1 MPIDDAT
8 QRQTPEETPTLIAD
22 GVGQAL
28 SLPGDVT
35 GHLPGTRQAE
45 SLSYTPGTRILNRYR
60 IINLLGRGGM
70 GEVYRADD
78 LKLGQQ
84 VALKFIPRALLADP
98 AMLRMLLGEVRIGR
112 EVSHPNVCRLYDI
125 AEFEGDHFIAMQFVD
140 GEDLASLL
148 RRIGRLPVEKAI
160 DIARDLAAGLAAA
173 HERGVI
179 HRDLKPANVMIDGR
193 GRAHITDFGL
203 AIVSGDPQRG
213 VAGTPA
219 YMAPEQLS
227 AQEVTTASDVYALGL
242 ILWEML
248 TGKRMFDPGSIT
260 QIAEAHNQPKP
271 RLGSSIRDLPPKIE
285 SLVMQCLDEEP
296 ARRPQSARAVLSML
310 PGGDPL
316 AAAIAAGETP
326 SPELVAAAAKS
337 GVVAP
342 AIAFSALAL
351 FLVMLA
357 GVAVLNPRSTI
368 FSLERFHKPP
378 DVLADRAE
386 EVVKASGIAGE
397 PADRSG
403 TFADRKRDLRSVSD
417 ADRVVFV
424 YRRAATQLVTRDF
437 SLMVTPD
444 NPPLNAPGMAN
455 VEITGDGKLLSF
467 TAVPRLDAAPAP
479 HAIDELFRAARF
491 DRAQFREAAPQFP
504 PPAGADTRM
513 AWDGAAHIEAAMFH
527 GAPVWFAVNPSAAV
541 RERQS
546 ITGIG
551 GVAWNAVYAAL
562 LAIAIVL
569 AALNVRRGRGDR
581 RGAQRAAIVL
591 GITALAYAT
600 FTEHFSGTTFG
611 DAVSI
616 TGGQALFQATIFA
629 IAYLAVEPY
638 VRRHWP
644 VLLISWQRLVD
655 LRWRDPLVGR
665 DFGLG
670 LISGITS
677 AVIVRVVTMLTA
689 KEIPA
694 VVASRLESMSS
705 LTNTAAWI
713 VHVVPESMLYALWA
727 LLFLVVGRVF
737 IRRAFI
743 YAPLFVIA
751 IGVAISPRTGT
762 TAGDLACG
770 MLNALMLIL
779 ALRYG
784 GLLAASASW
793 IAYHLPDGLPFT
805 FDANAWFAGRAWF
818 TLALFVVLA
827 AYACFVSL
835 APGRRFANVPA
846 TA

>member
-8 QRQTPEETPTLIAD
+8 QRRTPEETPTLIAASD
-22 GVGQAL
+22 RGQPER
-28 SLPGDVT
+28 S
-35 GHLPGTRQAE
+35 
-45 SLSYTPGTRILNRYR
+45 SFTPGTLILGRFR

-98 AMLRMLLGEVRIGR
+98 SMLRMLLAEVRIGR

-125 AEFEGDHFIAMQFVD
+125 NEFDGDHFIAMQFVD

-160 DIARDLAAGLAAA
+160 EIARDLAAGLAAA

-213 VAGTPA
+213 VAGTPV

-227 AQEVTTASDVYALGL
+227 GDEVTTASDVYAFGL
-242 ILWEML
+242 IVWEML

-260 QIAEAHNQPKP
+260 QIADAHNTPKP
-271 RLGSSIRDLPPKIE
+271 RLTSSIRDLPPKIDAI
-285 SLVMQCLDEEP
+285 VMQCLDEEP
-296 ARRPQSARAVLSML
+296 SRRPRSAREVLAML

-326 SPELVAAAAKS
+326 SPELVAAASKS
-337 GVVAP
+337 GVVPAP
-342 AIAFSALAL
+342 IAFGALAL
-351 FLVMLA
+351 FIAMLIA
-357 GVAVLNPRSTI
+357 IAVLNPRSTI
-368 FSLERFHKPP
+368 FSAGRFRKPP

-397 PADRSG
+397 PVDRSG
-403 TFADRKRDLRSVSD
+403 LFADRRHELQSVSD
-417 ADRVVFV
+417 ADRVVFI
-424 YRRAATQLVTRDF
+424 YRRAATPLVTRDL
-437 SLMVTPD
+437 SLAVTRD

-455 VEITGDGKLLSF
+455 ADITGDGKLLSF

-479 HAIDELFRAARF
+479 HAIDELFRAAGL
-491 DRAQFREAAPQFP
+491 DRAQFREVAPRFP
-504 PPAGADTRM
+504 APVGADTRL
-513 AWDGAAHIEAAMFH
+513 AWDGAAHVEAALFH
-527 GAPVWFAVNPSAAV
+527 GAPVWFAVNPSMAV
-541 RERQS
+541 RARKS
-546 ITGIG
+546 IMGIG
-551 GVAWNAVYAAL
+551 GVAWNIVYASM
-562 LAIAIVL
+562 LAIAILL
-569 AALNVRRGRGDR
+569 AASNVRRGRGDD
-581 RGAQRAAIVL
+581 RGARRAAIIL
-591 GITALAYAT
+591 GSTALAHGV
-600 FTEHFSGTTFG
+600 FSSHFSGGTTFA
-611 DAVSI
+611 DAVAI
-616 TGGQALFQATIFA
+616 IGGEALFQAAVFA
-629 IAYLAVEPY
+629 TAYLAVEPY

-670 LISGITS
+670 FLSGITS

-689 KEIPA
+689 KGIPT
-694 VVASRLESMSS
+694 ASPARLEAMSS

-713 VHVVPESMLYALWA
+713 AHVVPESMLYALFA

-737 IRRAFI
+737 IRRAFV

-751 IGVAISPRTGT
+751 IGVAISPETGT
-762 TAGDLACG
+762 TAGDVACG
-770 MLNALMLIL
+770 MLNALMLIV

-793 IAYHLPDGLPFT
+793 IAYHLPDGIPLT
-805 FDANAWFAGRAWF
+805 LDTNAWFAGRAWF
-818 TLALFVVLA
+818 TFALFVTLA
-827 AYACFVSL
+827 AYACVVAL